1 MAESMDVGSLLRHLA
16 SGFGAAKQDLDIN
29 VKPSPKAK
37 LAEAHDEAVGLVA
50 VTLALMASEAAA
62 EQQYLGRKEAISH
75 IRPI

>member
-16 SGFGAAKQDLDIN
+16 SGFGAGKQDLEMN
-29 VKPSPKAK
+29 VKPSPKAE
-37 LAEAHDEAVGLVA
+37 LAKVHDEAVGFVA